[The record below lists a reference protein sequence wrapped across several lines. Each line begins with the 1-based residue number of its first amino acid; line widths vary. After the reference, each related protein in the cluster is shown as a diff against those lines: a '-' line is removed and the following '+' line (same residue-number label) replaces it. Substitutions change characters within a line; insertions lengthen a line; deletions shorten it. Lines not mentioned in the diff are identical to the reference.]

1 MDWDAFNHFS
11 WVYFLFPNITFFV
24 NSAFV
29 YLFEL
34 YPGKEVGEHLTRF
47 STYSRFEMKTEE
59 EKDAAQEH
67 FQFIYSVV
75 ENEDYWVSANVMKGF
90 KSGLHPYS
98 VFGRNE
104 LSLIN
109 MHEAFRESVGL
120 DPSGVRLKRSR
131 K

>member
-1 MDWDAFNHFS
+1 
-11 WVYFLFPNITFFV
+11 
-24 NSAFV
+24 
-29 YLFEL
+29 
-34 YPGKEVGEHLTRF
+34 
-47 STYSRFEMKTEE
+47 MKTEE

-131 K
+131 KKVHGKT